1 MTKTKVGSQITM
13 REIAEEAGVSIGTV
27 SHVVNGTAGV
37 RAKLKLRV
45 LEAIQKLGFQ
55 PSALAQGMRRNRI
68 RMLGI
73 IVPDITNPFFPAVV
87 RGAED
92 VAFKES
98 YRVVLC
104 NTDNEP
110 AKEALYVAELRSFR
124 ASGLL
129 IIPAAGSD
137 LISELLADPSGI
149 QKVVCIDRCPAGW
162 TGDAVVALNENG
174 AYQATKH
181 LIQSGHRNLAVITGP
196 TLLAN
201 SAERLKGFRKA
212 LSEARITISPEFIQ
226 EASFDSRS
234 GYKAGMRLLR
244 MLPRP
249 TAILACNDM
258 MALGVLHAMHELGL
272 SCPEDVSL
280 VGFDNLEF
288 CEYTSPALTSVYQ
301 PGYQMGAAAARLLI
315 DRINGL
321 QDRPK
326 RIVLETELK
335 VRNSVLSIAGAA
347 EVMPQFVTRVRKRN
361 SKRAFVT

>member
-1 MTKTKVGSQITM
+1 MAKLTPTSQVTM
-13 REIAEEAGVSIGTV
+13 REIAEQADVSIGTV
-27 SHVVNGTAGV
+27 SHVVNGTAVV
-37 RAKLKLRV
+37 RPKLKLRV
-45 LEAIQKLGFQ
+45 LKAIRNLGFQ

-92 VAFKES
+92 VAFNES
-98 YRVVLC
+98 YRVILC
-104 NTDNEP
+104 NTDNKP

-137 LISELLADPSGI
+137 IVSELSPDPSGI
-149 QKVVCIDRCPAGW
+149 QRVVCIDRCPAGW
-162 TGDAVVALNENG
+162 TGDAVVALNETG
-174 AYQATKH
+174 AYQATKY
-181 LIQSGHRNLAVITGP
+181 LIQSGHRNLALITGP
-196 TLLAN
+196 SLLAN
-201 SAERLKGFRKA
+201 SVERLNGFRKA
-212 LSEARITISPEFIQ
+212 LSEARIAVSPEFIQ
-226 EASFDSRS
+226 EAAFDSRS
-234 GYKAGMRLLR
+234 GYEAGTRLLR

-258 MALGVLHAMHELGL
+258 MALGVLRALHERGL
-272 SCPEDVSL
+272 RCPEDVSL

-315 DRINGL
+315 ERINGL
-321 QDRPK
+321 QDPPK

-335 VRNSVLSIAGAA
+335 VRNSVLPIASAA
-347 EVMPQFVTRVRKRN
+347 DFPSQSVRP
-361 SKRAFVT
+361 SKRKAKPVLAG